1 MSFALDI
8 IFVARKLNY
17 ISSINISGKPHNKI
31 CMIKCNSLNFP
42 QFNTENIKAKLESK
56 VLMKD
61 YVLCISLLQLC
72 TTLLLHSAVT
82 QPVQWCTCKAFIHS
96 SELSGESFADYRFS
110 IFRALMESLL
120 ISF

>member
-61 YVLCISLLQLC
+61 YVRCISLRHLC
-72 TTLLLHSAVT
+72 TTLLLHSAESHSQCNGVH
-82 QPVQWCTCKAFIHS
+82 ARLSFIVVNFQVNLLLTIDFLF
-96 SELSGESFADYRFS
+96 SEH
-110 IFRALMESLL
+110 
-120 ISF
+120 